1 MFDTLVWNLEIRAGC
16 PHAKSSWSHFG
27 GRDSRIVI
35 KAIERQCILFLTLN
49 RIFAYTT
56 SCAWVLFLS
65 IEDALNIYFISLQI
79 NYLRGE

>member
-1 MFDTLVWNLEIRAGC
+1 MGFGNTSTVPSRGVVR
-16 PHAKSSWSHFG
+16 SHFG

-35 KAIERQCILFLTLN
+35 NAIERQCILFLTFN

-56 SCAWVLFLS
+56 SGAWVLFLS